1 MVGSEETAAGTTVSD
16 VKLVVGCSFGGGGFD
31 I

>member
-1 MVGSEETAAGTTVSD
+1 MVGSEETAAGTVSD
-16 VKLVVGCSFGGGGFD
+16 VKLMVGCSFGGGGFD